1 MTLTFFI
8 VLIGWLVSL
17 CLHEF
22 SHALVAYFGG
32 DYTVREKGYLT
43 NPLKYINPVT
53 SILLP
58 LIFLAMGGIG
68 LPGGAVSIE
77 IWRLRSAKWISAVSL
92 AGPASNLVLAIIL
105 GLILRFAPVTTDGIW
120 PGLSFLALLQVTAV
134 LFNLMPIP
142 PFDGYGAI
150 RPHLPQAIRQNMD
163 VFGQFSMWLVLIA
176 FWEVPAISNGFWTL
190 VGLTSRLLGIPLEL
204 AGLGFSQFRFWQ

>member
-1 MTLTFFI
+1 MTFII
-8 VLIGWLVSL
+8 VLVGWLISL

-58 LIFLAMGGIG
+58 LLFLVMGGIG
-68 LPGGAVSIE
+68 LPGGAVLIE
-77 IWRLRSAKWISAVSL
+77 TWRLRSPNWITAVSL
-92 AGPASNLVLAIIL
+92 AGPVSNLVLAVLL
-105 GLILRFAPVTTDGIW
+105 GAILRFAPLSADGIW
-120 PGLSFLALLQVTAV
+120 PGLAFLAFLQVTAV
-134 LFNLMPIP
+134 LFNLIPIP

-150 RPHLPQAIRQNMD
+150 RPHLDYNLREKMD
-163 VFGQFSMWLVLIA
+163 AFGQVSMWVVLIA
-176 FWEVPAISNGFWTL
+176 FWSVPAVSDGFWWV
-190 VGLTSRLLGIPLEL
+190 VGFIAQFIGIPIAL
-204 AGLGFSQFRFWQ
+204 AGLGLAQFQFWR

>member
-1 MTLTFFI
+1 MTLTFVI
-8 VLIGWLVSL
+8 VLVGWLFSL

-22 SHALVAYFGG
+22 SHALVAYIGG
-32 DYTVREKGYLT
+32 DTTVREKGYLT

-58 LIFLAMGGIG
+58 LVFLLMGGIG

-77 IWRLRSAKWISAVSL
+77 TWRLRSPKWISAVSL
-92 AGPASNLVLAIIL
+92 AGPASNLVLAVIL
-105 GLILRFAPVTTDGIW
+105 GIILRFAPLTADGIW

-134 LFNLMPIP
+134 LFNLLPIP

-150 RPHLPQAIRQNMD
+150 RPHLPPEIRQNID
-163 VFGQFSMWLVLIA
+163 FLGQFSMWLVLFA
-176 FWEVPAISNGFWTL
+176 FWQVPAISDKFWTL
-190 VGLTSRLLGIPLEL
+190 VGFTSRLLGIPLEL
-204 AGLGFSQFRFWQ
+204 AGIGFSQFRFWQ